1 MASELT
7 NEITSGIILLCG
19 IVGIIIIINSKNKD
33 SRKNSINPALSDT
46 NADILTSSS
55 SFLHSTTPTA
65 HFDSHNTGDNCSGD
79 IGSDSGDC
87 SGGDGGGD

>member
-1 MASELT
+1 MVSESSK
-7 NEITSGIILLCG
+7 EITFGIILLCG
-19 IVGIIIIINSKNKD
+19 IVGAIIINRKNKD
-33 SRKNSINPALSDT
+33 SRKDSLDSNLSDT
-46 NADILTSSS
+46 NADILTSGS

-65 HFDSHNTGDNCSGD
+65 HFDSHGPVDHCSGD